1 MVRPSAGEAGGLGSL
16 GRAGHVGTTPDRAS
30 NASPWTRETRAVERR
45 LRHAGSGDDNAAK
58 EVLLMGVAHD
68 HDDSD
73 DDRVV
78 VERDRVTDR
87 APSRTVAGTTGPN
100 IVRLVLTILGAAA
113 MIFGSFLQWVLNT
126 GNGALVGTDLP
137 LRSFYRPVFTQGS
150 SFISSPG
157 AVMILLGL
165 IALLG
170 MAGWGGWL
178 TRIAGALGIIA
189 LVLVVIEMNR
199 ADLSLPNDIGPGMW
213 VALAGSVVALVGGF
227 FSVAPY
233 LLDDD

>member
-1 MVRPSAGEAGGLGSL
+1 LGLG
-16 GRAGHVGTTPDRAS
+16 
-30 NASPWTRETRAVERR
+30 RR
-45 LRHAGSGDDNAAK
+45 GENNGAK
-58 EVLLMGVAHD
+58 EVLLMAVAHD
-68 HDDSD
+68 HDQYD

-78 VERDRVTDR
+78 DRDRVVER
-87 APSRTVAGTTGPN
+87 GPVRTVAGTTAPN
-100 IVRLVLTILGAAA
+100 IIRLVLTILGAAG
-113 MIFGSFLQWVLNT
+113 MIVGSFMAWVLNT
-126 GNGALVGTDLP
+126 GNGSLVGTELP
-137 LRSFYRPVFTQGS
+137 LRSFYRPVFAEGS

-165 IALLG
+165 LALLG

-199 ADLSLPNDIGPGMW
+199 AGLALPNDIGPGMW
-213 VALAGSVVALVGGF
+213 VALGGSVIALIGGF

-233 LLDDD
+233 LLDAD

>member
-1 MVRPSAGEAGGLGSL
+1 MQPSGFASRMGGIDQP
-16 GRAGHVGTTPDRAS
+16 T
-30 NASPWTRETRAVERR
+30 
-45 LRHAGSGDDNAAK
+45 K
-58 EVLLMGVAHD
+58 EVLLMAVAHD
-68 HDDSD
+68 HDDD
-73 DDRVV
+73 DV
-78 VERDRVTDR
+78 VERERVVER
-87 APSRTVAGTTGPN
+87 GPSRTVVGTTAPN

-113 MIFGSFLQWVLNT
+113 MIVGSFLQWVLNT
-126 GNGALVGTDLP
+126 GNGSLVGTDLP
-137 LRSFYRPVFTQGS
+137 LRSFYRPVFTPGA
-150 SFISSPG
+150 SFVTSPG

-189 LVLVVIEMNR
+189 LVLIVIEMNR
-199 ADLSLPNDIGPGMW
+199 AGLSLPNDIGPGIW